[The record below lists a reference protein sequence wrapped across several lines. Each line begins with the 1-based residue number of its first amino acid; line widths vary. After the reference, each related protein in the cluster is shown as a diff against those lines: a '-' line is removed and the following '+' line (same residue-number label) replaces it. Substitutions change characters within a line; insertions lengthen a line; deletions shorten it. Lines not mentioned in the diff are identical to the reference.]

1 MLSKISVKK
10 PMTVLV
16 AVVLVLV
23 LGIVSFFKMTPDLLP
38 NMDFPYAVIM
48 TTYAGQT
55 PEAVETTVSKP
66 LEQSMSAIDGVK
78 EITSTSSD
86 NYSLLMIEFEDGTN
100 MDSATVDMRSSL
112 DTIKGNWPDGVGT
125 PYLIKINP
133 NILPVAMTAVDF
145 EGKSQT
151 ELSDYVTNE
160 LLNEL
165 EGIDGVASVSDKGI
179 VTEQENVVLSQDKLD
194 KLNKKISAA
203 LDNQFGDAEDKIA
216 KAKKELQNNIG
227 KAKDGQGTVS
237 SSIEQI
243 NSQQEAVSKQL
254 ADAQNKAESGKT
266 QLLSAKM
273 QLLDRKAS
281 LTSTKTLLETAY
293 QGLLELKTTYDEL
306 TSEQSQLTQKLEQL
320 SKFNEQY
327 QEIVR
332 KMNDALPNSEEYK
345 ALQQQIDELNK
356 VLEPYGIKAPDIAK
370 TMQTVQN
377 SINKSAEAIQNVEIS
392 LKNSELR
399 EMQSILH

>member
-165 EGIDGVASVSDKGI
+165 EGIDGVADAAILDGGGQRRFPLHSIINSVMRR
-179 VTEQENVVLSQDKLD
+179 TKLPRL
-194 KLNKKISAA
+194 KRNCKIISA
-203 LDNQFGDAEDKIA
+203 KPR
-216 KAKKELQNNIG
+216 
-227 KAKDGQGTVS
+227 TVR
-237 SSIEQI
+237 
-243 NSQQEAVSKQL
+243 VL
-254 ADAQNKAESGKT
+254 FH
-266 QLLSAKM
+266 L
-273 QLLDRKAS
+273 
-281 LTSTKTLLETAY
+281 
-293 QGLLELKTTYDEL
+293 
-306 TSEQSQLTQKLEQL
+306 QL
-320 SKFNEQY
+320 SKSTHSRRLFQSS
-327 QEIVR
+327 
-332 KMNDALPNSEEYK
+332 LPMHRTRLK
-345 ALQQQIDELNK
+345 AVKHSFCRQRCSCLTERQASLQQRHCSKPLIRVCLN
-356 VLEPYGIKAPDIAK
+356 
-370 TMQTVQN
+370 
-377 SINKSAEAIQNVEIS
+377 
-392 LKNSELR
+392 
-399 EMQSILH
+399 

>member
-133 NILPVAMTAVDF
+133 NILPVAMTARVLKAR
-145 EGKSQT
+145 GAAN
-151 ELSDYVTNE
+151 YRGNVR
-160 LLNEL
+160 
-165 EGIDGVASVSDKGI
+165 KG
-179 VTEQENVVLSQDKLD
+179 
-194 KLNKKISAA
+194 
-203 LDNQFGDAEDKIA
+203 
-216 KAKKELQNNIG
+216 
-227 KAKDGQGTVS
+227 
-237 SSIEQI
+237 
-243 NSQQEAVSKQL
+243 
-254 ADAQNKAESGKT
+254 
-266 QLLSAKM
+266 
-273 QLLDRKAS
+273 RKAGRDCRARRQVPS
-281 LTSTKTLLETAY
+281 DHIPRARAR
-293 QGLLELKTTYDEL
+293 QDRGNGLP
-306 TSEQSQLTQKLEQL
+306 L
-320 SKFNEQY
+320 SSR
-327 QEIVR
+327 V
-332 KMNDALPNSEEYK
+332 
-345 ALQQQIDELNK
+345 
-356 VLEPYGIKAPDIAK
+356 
-370 TMQTVQN
+370 
-377 SINKSAEAIQNVEIS
+377 
-392 LKNSELR
+392 
-399 EMQSILH
+399 